1 MKFVHNR
8 RNLILAVI
16 TISFVLVMPVIV
28 YVFLQ
33 MIWFEPVRVYAEA
46 QSRSEAVFAEQE
58 WNGYPAWY
66 HYDSRARFTCPELN
80 DENVSLLYP
89 IIHRVEGLQ
98 YIELNETSLSPE
110 GVAAMKKEF
119 PNCHIRFQGSWF

>member
-1 MKFVHNR
+1 MNFVRNR

-46 QSRSEAVFAEQE
+46 QSRSEAVFIEQE
-58 WNGYPAWY
+58 WSGYPAWY
-66 HYDSRARFTCPELN
+66 HYENRVRFICPELN

-89 IIHRVEGLQ
+89 IIHSVEGLQ
-98 YIELNETSLSPE
+98 SIELDETSLSPE
-110 GVAAMKKEF
+110 GVAGMKEEF
-119 PNCHIRFQGSWF
+119 PNCHIRFQDSWF